1 MVYKSF
7 GEKSSG
13 GSVENEFILNQELD
27 EELHK
32 LIIRKFEKRKVY
44 SSFKDNIWGSGLED
58 VQSIS
63 KFDKIF
69 RFLCAIIVYNK
80 YVWVVP
86 LKDEKGITIT
96 TITQAFHEILEESG
110 RNPDKIWVD
119 KGIEFYNRS
128 ICNVYKIMIEM

>member
-1 MVYKSF
+1 MIYKSF

-13 GSVENEFILNQELD
+13 GSVENEFILNQELA

-44 SSFKDNIWGSGLED
+44 SSFKDSIWGSGLED
-58 VQSIS
+58 MQSIS
-63 KFDKIF
+63 KFDKTF
-69 RFLCAIIVYNK
+69 RFLCVIGVYNK

-96 TITQAFHEILEESG
+96 TITQAFQEILEESG
-110 RNPDKIWVD
+110 RNSDKIWVD

>member
-1 MVYKSF
+1 MIKYFVF
-7 GEKSSG
+7 CVIG
-13 GSVENEFILNQELD
+13 
-27 EELHK
+27 
-32 LIIRKFEKRKVY
+32 
-44 SSFKDNIWGSGLED
+44 
-58 VQSIS
+58 
-63 KFDKIF
+63 
-69 RFLCAIIVYNK
+69 VYNK